1 MICTVS
7 IECTVYSVVHR
18 KRTHV
23 LCVTASLLFAPPSP
37 PPPGQRERFGMC
49 LWQAGIKETKSILLV
64 LRAFRSYIG

>member
-18 KRTHV
+18 KQSHV

-37 PPPGQRERFGMC
+37 PPPGQRVEVWDVFM
-49 LWQAGIKETKSILLV
+49 AGWD
-64 LRAFRSYIG
+64 